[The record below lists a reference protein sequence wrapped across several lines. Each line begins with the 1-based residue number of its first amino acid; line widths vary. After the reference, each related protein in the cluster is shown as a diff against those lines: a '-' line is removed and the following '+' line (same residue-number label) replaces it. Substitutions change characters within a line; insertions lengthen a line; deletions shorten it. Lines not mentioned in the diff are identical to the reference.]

1 MVFFTFFVEASL
13 HVVFGL
19 LGQLLANCADS
30 RHFRPQFNEWQTRTS
45 KMLQTS
51 GLPKAGF
58 RLQEVVGAAESVA
71 KG

>member
-1 MVFFTFFVEASL
+1 MAKAVSSC
-13 HVVFGL
+13 
-19 LGQLLANCADS
+19 QLPNLERAIKS
-30 RHFRPQFNEWQTRTS
+30 EPHFNEWQTRTS